1 MKRLMVWTGPVSS
14 AKSTAALGM
23 AHRFQTMGLCVILVR
38 PTCSV
43 REHEECGEFKTKNGM
58 PWLSFEVDMP
68 WQILT
73 KVLEGAGVVWI
84 DEPALFKGNDLDLFN
99 TVNEIRKDCI
109 VMVSGIAATSEL
121 EPFGTSAALLLAT
134 ADEIIQCKGDCPF
147 CAGINNATRSLY
159 MGDAPKDGQA
169 LVGGADVYQPVC
181 VHCWNEMIVLPPAE
195 RRSWRGRLVRQGCG
209 QISAS
214 EADETV

>member
-84 DEPALFKGNDLDLFN
+84 DELLCS
-99 TVNEIRKDCI
+99 R
-109 VMVSGIAATSEL
+109 ATTWTFS
-121 EPFGTSAALLLAT
+121 
-134 ADEIIQCKGDCPF
+134 
-147 CAGINNATRSLY
+147 TRSTRF
-159 MGDAPKDGQA
+159 AR
-169 LVGGADVYQPVC
+169 
-181 VHCWNEMIVLPPAE
+181 I
-195 RRSWRGRLVRQGCG
+195 
-209 QISAS
+209 AS
-214 EADETV
+214 